1 MTAQQG
7 LDNKEQD
14 QEKTIADYL
23 RSHPDFFS
31 RHTQLLGTLKI
42 PHHAGDAISLV
53 EYQVTSL
60 REQKK
65 RLERELK
72 NLISV
77 ARDNDQ
83 LSKCMHRLTVALMET
98 TSLNDIIQVIQ
109 ESLRNDFNADTVSL
123 RLFIE
128 NLQDSSLLPE
138 NIVCDRTDPS
148 ASGFD
153 KILNDAKPLCGKFRQ
168 SQIEFLFD
176 DHQDEIKSAALI
188 PISGTTYTGI
198 LAIASFDKDRYHA
211 GMGTL
216 FLQYIGD
223 LLSCTLRPFVEE
235 QTHG

>member
-1 MTAQQG
+1 MTAQQD
-7 LDNKEQD
+7 LDNKEQI
-14 QEKTIADYL
+14 QEKTVSDYL
-23 RSHPDFFS
+23 RTHPDFFS

-42 PHHAGDAISLV
+42 PHHAGPAISLV
-53 EYQVTSL
+53 EYQVASL

-83 LSKCMHRLTVALMET
+83 LSKCMHRLTVSLMET

-138 NIVCDRTDPS
+138 NIVRDRNDPS
-148 ASGFD
+148 VSEFD
-153 KILNDAKPLCGKFRQ
+153 KILKDAKPLCGKFRQ
-168 SQIEFLFD
+168 SQIDLLFD
-176 DHQDEIKSAALI
+176 DHQSEIKSAALI
-188 PISGTTYTGI
+188 PVSGTTYTGI

-223 LLSCTLRPFVEE
+223 LLSCTLRPFVEDK
-235 QTHG
+235 THG

>member
-7 LDNKEQD
+7 LDNEEQD

-23 RSHPDFFS
+23 RSNPDFFS
-31 RHTQLLGTLKI
+31 RHTQLLSTLKI

-53 EYQVTSL
+53 EYQVAAL

-72 NLISV
+72 NLITV

-83 LSKCMHRLTVALMET
+83 LSKCMHRLTVSLMET
-98 TSLNDIIQVIQ
+98 VSLDDIVQALQ
-109 ESLRNDFNADTVSL
+109 ESLRNDFNADAVSM

-128 NLQDSSLLPE
+128 NLDDSSPLPE
-138 NIVCDRTDPS
+138 NIVCERNNPS
-148 ASGFD
+148 VSEFE
-153 KILNDAKPLCGKFRQ
+153 KILKDAKPTCGKFRQ
-168 SQIEFLFD
+168 SQIEFLFNEQ
-176 DHQDEIKSAALI
+176 HEEIKSAALI

-198 LAIASFDKDRYHA
+198 LAIASFDKDRYHT

-223 LLSCTLRPFVEE
+223 LLSCTLRPFIEE
-235 QTHG
+235 KAHE